1 MRRDANGHGGSA
13 TECHV
18 RLWRGYVS
26 GQFYASRSG
35 SNEAFLC
42 SATFRIWRPPW
53 QPKLRLEESIEA
65 AAALEWVVAELN
77 RRGWTETGSDGWA
90 ERTFGRVG
98 EPDPPSLADPANIGE
113 EWLLRTLDRTA
124 GEEGAT
130 SAELCRALYGD
141 GAPAVR
147 NLPLHIGNRLRTL
160 QRQGKVV
167 RREREGVNRWYVA
180 DAGPG

>member
-13 TECHV
+13 TECRV

-26 GQFYASRSG
+26 GQFYASRVG
-35 SNEAFLC
+35 SDEAFLC
-42 SATFRIWRPPW
+42 SAPFRIWRPPW
-53 QPKLRLEESIEA
+53 QPKLRLEESPEA
-65 AAALEWVVAELN
+65 VVALEWVVAELR

-90 ERTFGRVG
+90 ERTFSRAD
-98 EPDPPSLADPANIGE
+98 EADPTNIGE
-113 EWLLRTLDRTA
+113 QWLLRALDRTA

-130 SAELCRALYGD
+130 AAELCRALYGD
-141 GAPAVR
+141 AAPAER
-147 NLPLHIGNRLRTL
+147 NLPLHIGNRLRML

-180 DAGPG
+180 DAGRG

>member
-13 TECHV
+13 TECRV

-35 SNEAFLC
+35 SGEAFLC
-42 SATFRIWRPPW
+42 SAPFRIWRPPW
-53 QPKLRLEESIEA
+53 QPKLRLDESAEA
-65 AAALEWVVAELN
+65 LAALEWVVAELR
-77 RRGWTETGSDGWA
+77 RRGWIETGSECWA
-90 ERTFGRVG
+90 ERTFSRADV
-98 EPDPPSLADPANIGE
+98 PDPPSPADPADIGE
-113 EWLLRTLDRTA
+113 QWLLRALDRTA

-130 SAELCRALYGD
+130 AAELCRALYRD
-141 GAPAVR
+141 AAPAQR
-147 NLPLHIGNRLRTL
+147 NLPLHIGNRLRVL

-180 DAGPG
+180 DAGRS